1 MPGDFD
7 LSDAN
12 RVALVTGCSRPQGIG
27 FETCRQ
33 LGQQGFA
40 VILTARDA
48 DKAETLASELRNEG
62 LDATAHALDISN
74 TDSVKAVIELIDKQY
89 GGLDTLVNN
98 ATGSAGRNMAPP
110 STADLDLARQII
122 DVTLLGTW
130 RMIQAAIPLLK
141 NSSAPCIVNV
151 SSSAGLHSD
160 PILGLTGKSKAPPA
174 YGIAKAALNAL
185 TARFADELQET
196 AIKVNA
202 VCPGFTATF
211 PGMERLGAR
220 SVAEATKGIVWAAT
234 LDKAGPSGG
243 FYRDNELQEW

>member
-1 MPGDFD
+1 MN
-7 LSDAN
+7 DASG
-12 RVALVTGCSRPQGIG
+12 VAIVTGCSRAQGIG
-27 FETCRQ
+27 FEVCRQ

-40 VILTARDA
+40 IILTARDT
-48 DKAETLASELRNEG
+48 DKAETLASELRDED
-62 LDATAHALDISN
+62 LDVTAHALDISKA
-74 TDSVKAVIELIDKQY
+74 DSVNAIIKFVDKQY
-89 GGLDTLVNN
+89 GRLDILVNN

-110 STADLDLARQII
+110 STADLELARQII

-130 RMIQAAIPLLK
+130 RMTQAAIPLLK
-141 NSSAPCIVNV
+141 KSSAPCIVNV

-160 PILGLTGKSKAPPA
+160 PALGLTGKSKAPPA

-196 AIKVNA
+196 GIKVNA